1 MILHAFYNLENIGDI
16 LLVRLS
22 SQRQVTRHERIKDLC
37 VLYHQDEVIGYNL
50 FQASKYI
57 SDLSSYQVKITPEF
71 VSELNAILKEYK
83 QKEVESDYDDHIKVG
98 HVVEIEEHPD
108 SDHMHICQVDVGNEV
123 LQIVC
128 GAPNVEKDQYVVVAL
143 ENAVMPSGLV
153 IKPSALRGINSK
165 GMLCSARELNLP
177 NAPQKRGILVLNK
190 DEYQIGKSF
199 FK

>member
-1 MILHAFYNLENIGDI
+1 M
-16 LLVRLS
+16 
-22 SQRQVTRHERIKDLC
+22 
-37 VLYHQDEVIGYNL
+37 LYHQDEVIGYNL

-71 VSELNAILKEYK
+71 VSELNAILKECN

>member
-1 MILHAFYNLENIGDI
+1 M
-16 LLVRLS
+16 
-22 SQRQVTRHERIKDLC
+22 
-37 VLYHQDEVIGYNL
+37 
-50 FQASKYI
+50 
-57 SDLSSYQVKITPEF
+57 
-71 VSELNAILKEYK
+71 
-83 QKEVESDYDDHIKVG
+83 
-98 HVVEIEEHPD
+98 VEIEEHQIT
-108 SDHMHICQVDVGNEV
+108 DHMHICQVDVGNEDC
-123 LQIVC
+123 QIVC

-143 ENAVMPSGLV
+143 ENAVMPSGLL